1 MSREAGE
8 WSSQLCLSSKVE
20 MKRGE
25 VGGDV
30 REEKK
35 GLYRVVNFYKAKIS
49 ASFYLL
55 ITKSHFYRKLA
66 QGFGAK

>member
-1 MSREAGE
+1 
-8 WSSQLCLSSKVE
+8 

-30 REEKK
+30 REEKR

-55 ITKSHFYRKLA
+55 ITRSHFYRKLA